1 MLFQAETIIKHA
13 LALAPNH
20 PDILTEY
27 GILIETVRKN
37 VVEAE
42 ELYTRALSHN
52 PHHKEASML
61 VTRCCFEFFSRFVDS
76 AKVLFGFLLFLFL
89 RFFFAL

>member
-1 MLFQAETIIKHA
+1 MNDSCVLQAETIIKHA

-27 GILIETVRKN
+27 GILIETVRQN

-42 ELYTRALSHN
+42 ELYTRALSYN
-52 PHHKEASML
+52 PHHKEALM
-61 VTRCCFEFFSRFVDS
+61 
-76 AKVLFGFLLFLFL
+76 
-89 RFFFAL
+89 